1 VVSSDDLLMT
11 LSRREFLGRA
21 AAFGSLAASTHY
33 GLAHAAR
40 LDGVVDATDAFEA
53 PLMTLK
59 DAAARSGL
67 LVGCA
72 VNAQQLSGNLAYQT
86 LVHQQANILVA
97 ENAFKFGPL
106 HPEPKSYNFQQADA
120 IAEFARMYGMR
131 LRGHNFVWHEALP
144 AWFES
149 YVTPENAQRVMEEHI
164 ATVGGH
170 FAGKV
175 HSWDVVNEAIHLED
189 GKPDGMRDS
198 PWLRL
203 MGPGYV
209 ETAFRA
215 ARKADPKAQ
224 LFYNEYGIEGEDE
237 GSVSKRGAVL
247 ALLRSLLERGVP
259 VDGLG
264 IQSHLTAGHAYGAGV
279 RSLIQQARAMGLRV
293 MVTEL
298 DVNDKEIAGPAS
310 ARDAAV
316 AETYN
321 KYLRAV
327 LADGYVSGVLTW
339 GITDKLTWLN
349 AKHPRADG
357 EDERPLPFD
366 AEMKPKA
373 AFVAQR
379 RALAQ
384 APRVIPVLRP
394 RTEVLLA
401 SGARV
406 VTGK

>member
-1 VVSSDDLLMT
+1 MT
-11 LSRREFLGRA
+11 LSRREFLGKA
-21 AAFGSLAASTHY
+21 AAFGSLAATTRH
-33 GLAHAAR
+33 GWAAAAMP
-40 LDGVVDATDAFEA
+40 GGTKFAFDA

-59 DAAARSGL
+59 DAANRSGI

-72 VNAQQLSGNLAYQT
+72 VNAQQLSGNLGYQT
-86 LVHQQANILVA
+86 LVRQQSNILVA
-97 ENAFKFGPL
+97 ENAFKFGPV
-106 HPEPKSYNFQQADA
+106 HPEPKSYNFQQADG
-120 IAEFARMYGMR
+120 IAEFAHMYGIR
-131 LRGHNFVWHEALP
+131 LRGHNFVWHESLP
-144 AWFES
+144 TWFES
-149 YVTPENAQRVMEEHI
+149 YVTPQNAQQVMEDHI

-203 MGPGYV
+203 VGPGYV
-209 ETAFRA
+209 EAAFRA
-215 ARKADPKAQ
+215 ARKADPKAL
-224 LFYNEYGIEGEDE
+224 LFYNEYGIEGEDSAS
-237 GSVSKRGAVL
+237 GSKRTAVL
-247 ALLRSLLERGVP
+247 TLLRSLLERGAP

-264 IQSHLTAGHAYGAGV
+264 IQSHLTAGHAYGPGV

-298 DVNDKEIAGPAS
+298 DVNDKEIAGS
-310 ARDAAV
+310 ARVRDVAV
-316 AETYN
+316 AETYS
-321 KYLRAV
+321 KYLQAA

-349 AKHPRADG
+349 AKRARPDG
-357 EDERPLPFD
+357 EEERPLPFD
-366 AEMKPKA
+366 AEMNPKA

-401 SGARV
+401 SSAGV

>member
-1 VVSSDDLLMT
+1 MT
-11 LSRREFLGRA
+11 LSRREFLSGA
-21 AAFGSLAASTHY
+21 AAFGSLAATSRY
-33 GLAHAAR
+33 GLAHAAVPGGAGDA
-40 LDGVVDATDAFEA
+40 LDA

-59 DAAARSGL
+59 DAATRSGI

-97 ENAFKFGPL
+97 ENAFKFGSL
-106 HPEPKSYNFQQADA
+106 HLEPKTYNFQQADA
-120 IAEFARMYGMR
+120 VAEFARMYGMR
-131 LRGHNFVWHEALP
+131 LRGHNFVWHESLP
-144 AWFES
+144 PWFDS
-149 YVTPENAQRVMEEHI
+149 YVTTENARDVMEQHI

-203 MGPGYV
+203 VGPGYI
-209 ETAFRA
+209 ETAFRS

-224 LFYNEYGIEGEDE
+224 LFYNEYGIEGEDNA
-237 GSVSKRGAVL
+237 SASKRVAVL
-247 ALLRSLLERGVP
+247 ALLRSLLERGAP

-264 IQSHLTAGHAYGAGV
+264 IQSHLIAGHAYGAGV
-279 RSLIQQARAMGLRV
+279 RGLIQQARAMGLRV
-293 MVTEL
+293 MLTEL
-298 DVNDKEIAGPAS
+298 DVNDNEIAGSAS
-310 ARDAAV
+310 VRDTAV
-316 AETYN
+316 AETYS
-321 KYLRAV
+321 KYLRAA

-349 AKHPRADG
+349 AKRTRPDG

-401 SGARV
+401 SSAHV